1 MPQYGMIGSSEVDAV
16 GTKQILLSLLQ
27 DKQGTY
33 VSGEE
38 IAKALSVTRTAIWK
52 VVHRLRDEGYRIDA
66 VPNKGYRLP
75 ADTDILSVEG
85 IQKHLQSVCTNLTL
99 TAVNQVEST
108 NTLVREKAAAG
119 APEGYA
125 VIANSQTG
133 GKGRMGRRFFSP
145 SDTGLYISLLLRP
158 VEYSAQ
164 QAVAITTMAAVA
176 VSEAIESVSG
186 EKAGIKWVNDVYLH
200 GKKVC
205 GILTEASFG
214 MENGAIDYAVVGVG
228 VNMYPPENGFPEEL
242 KSKAGTVLQ
251 SIQKDGKNRLA
262 ATFLNRF
269 MEYYTADDTASYV
282 DEYRSRSIVIGREVT
297 VLFPGHPQQAVALD
311 VDGQCRLLVQY
322 PDGSTERLSSG
333 EISIRL

>member
-1 MPQYGMIGSSEVDAV
+1 MIGLSEVDAV
-16 GTKQILLSLLQ
+16 GTRQKLLALLQ
-27 DKQGTY
+27 EKQGSY

-85 IQKHLQSVCTNLTL
+85 IQKHLQPVCTNLTL

-108 NTLVREKAAAG
+108 NTTVREKAAAG

-145 SDTGLYISLLLRP
+145 SNTGLYISLLLRP
-158 VEYSAQ
+158 AGYPAQ
-164 QAVAITTMAAVA
+164 QAVQITTMAAVA
-176 VSEAIESVSG
+176 ASEAIESVSG
-186 EKAGIKWVNDVYLH
+186 EKAGIKWVNDVYLR

-214 MENGAIDYAVVGVG
+214 LESGVIDYAVLGIGINV
-228 VNMYPPENGFPEEL
+228 YPPQGGFPEEL
-242 KSKAGTVLQ
+242 NDIAGTVLG
-251 SIQKDGKNRLA
+251 SVQKDGKNRLA
-262 ATFLNRF
+262 AALLNRF
-269 MEYYTADDTASYV
+269 MEYYTAADPSGYV
-282 DEYRSRSIVIGREVT
+282 DEYRSRSLAIGREVT
-297 VLFPGHPQQAVALD
+297 VLFPGRPQQAVALD

-322 PDGSTERLSSG
+322 PDGRTEHLSSG